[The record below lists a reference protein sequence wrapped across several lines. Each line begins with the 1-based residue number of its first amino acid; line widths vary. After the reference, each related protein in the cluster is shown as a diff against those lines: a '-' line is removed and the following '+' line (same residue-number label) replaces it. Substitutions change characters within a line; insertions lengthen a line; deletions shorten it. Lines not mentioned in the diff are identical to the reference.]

1 MVSIGVFKVYYPF
14 EVLKNSGFSG
24 ENGGNKSIIAKLYC
38 IAEGV
43 DFTVLTGVLP
53 ITETWIE
60 GKILSKEI
68 DRTVSNK

>member
-1 MVSIGVFKVYYPF
+1 MKM
-14 EVLKNSGFSG
+14 EVTKALLSSYTGRGQST
-24 ENGGNKSIIAKLYC
+24 
-38 IAEGV
+38 V
-43 DFTVLTGVLP
+43 DFTVLTGALP